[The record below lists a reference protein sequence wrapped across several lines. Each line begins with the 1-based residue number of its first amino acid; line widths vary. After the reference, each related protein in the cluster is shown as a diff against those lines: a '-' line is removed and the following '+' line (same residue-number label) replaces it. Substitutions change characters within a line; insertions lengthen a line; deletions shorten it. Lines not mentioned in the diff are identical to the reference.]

1 MAAGPLHATLV
12 ASTVTTL
19 TLDLVDPVADLASFE
34 TPAGPRVEVLNV
46 DGAAEVYFTTDGTT
60 EPTVGGNGCH
70 VLPAAIGAVEV
81 ADRTAGATSVIK
93 LISSGTPKVSVRA
106 L

>member
-19 TLDLVDPVADLASFE
+19 TLDLPNPVGDVRSFAE
-34 TPAGPRVEVLNV
+34 VVARVEVLNV
-46 DGAAEVYFTTDGTT
+46 DGIAEVYFTTDGST
-60 EPTVGGNGCH
+60 PTVGGDACH
-70 VLPAAIGAVEV
+70 VLPAVVSSVEV
-81 ADRTAGATSVIK
+81 KDGTPGPTSTVK
-93 LISSGTPKVSVRA
+93 LISSGTPKVSVRG